1 MFCGVLFEN
10 TNYQDNHLKWTPLGL
25 KVSSIVFVYI
35 LFYGSLVQ
43 RHCELNFI
51 EPVNV

>member
-1 MFCGVLFEN
+1 MFCDALFEN

-25 KVSSIVFVYI
+25 KVSSVVFVYI

-43 RHCELNFI
+43 RQWPLNFMK
-51 EPVNV
+51 PGNM